1 MTGSAATIL
10 IVDDEIQNRKLLE
23 ALLRPEGYLTLGAA
37 NGEDALASVAKCP
50 PDLIL
55 LDIMMPSMNG
65 YQLAGTLKANAATS
79 NIPIIMVTAR
89 VDRSARLAGLNAGVE
104 EFLTTPVDRAEL
116 WLRVRNLL
124 RLKALGDDLR
134 KHSSMLEQLVQ
145 ARTASL
151 AAINEQLRDEMR
163 RRQTVEIELRLA
175 QKLEAVG
182 RLAAGISHEVNTPIQ
197 YISDSAH
204 FLRSAFAHL
213 LGTTASVD
221 PTEPALRDADS
232 HFLRKEIPRSV
243 ERIIEGTQRVAA
255 IVRAMKDF
263 SHPGTGEKIVSDLN
277 RALEATLLIAQ
288 SEYKYV
294 ATVDL
299 QCGDIPEIMCN
310 VGELSQV
317 FLNLIV
323 NAAHALADAG
333 RDSATG
339 RIRIRTQLVD
349 GWVELNFDDNGCGIA
364 EEIIAKIYD
373 PFFTTKE
380 VGRGSGQG
388 LAIARVIVVDKH
400 AGYIGVVS
408 TPNVGTCFTLRLPV
422 GGPAAAIP

>member
-1 MTGSAATIL
+1 MTGPAATIL

-23 ALLRPEGYLTLGAA
+23 ALLQPEGYLTVSAA
-37 NGEDALASVAKCP
+37 NGEDALASIAKCP

-55 LDIMMPSMNG
+55 LDMMMPSMNG
-65 YQLAGTLKANAATS
+65 YQVAGKLKVNPATA
-79 NIPIIMVTAR
+79 NIPIIMVTAQI
-89 VDRSARLAGLNAGVE
+89 DRSARLAGLNAGVE
-104 EFLTTPVDRAEL
+104 EFLTKPIDRAEL

-124 RLKALGDDLR
+124 RLKTLSDELR
-134 KHSSMLEQLVQ
+134 KHSTMLEQLVQ

-151 AAINEQLRDEMR
+151 AAINDQLREEMR
-163 RRQTVEIELRLA
+163 RRQTVEVELRLA

-182 RLAAGISHEVNTPIQ
+182 RLAAGIAHEVNTPTQ

-204 FLRSAFAHL
+204 FLRSAFADL
-213 LGTTASVD
+213 LKTIASKD
-221 PTEPALRDADS
+221 PTQPALRDLDF

-255 IVRAMKDF
+255 IVRAMSDF
-263 SHPGTGEKIVSDLN
+263 SHPGSGEKIVSDLN
-277 RALEATLLIAQ
+277 RALEATLLIAKN
-288 SEYKYV
+288 EYKCV

-333 RDSATG
+333 RDSGTG

-349 GWVELNFDDNGCGIA
+349 EWVEVNFEDNGRGIP
-364 EEIIAKIYD
+364 EEIISKIYD

-388 LAIARVIVVDKH
+388 LAIARTIVVDKH
-400 AGYIGVVS
+400 EGYIGVVS

-422 GGPAAAIP
+422 GGPAAGMP

>member
-10 IVDDEIQNRKLLE
+10 IVDDEIKNRKLLE
-23 ALLRPEGYLTLGAA
+23 ALLQPEGYFTLGAA
-37 NGEDALASVAKCP
+37 NGEDALASIAKRP

-55 LDIMMPSMNG
+55 LDMMMPSMNG
-65 YQLAGTLKANAATS
+65 YQVAGKLKANAATS
-79 NIPIIMVTAR
+79 NIPIIMVTAQI
-89 VDRSARLAGLNAGVE
+89 DRSARLAGLNAGVE
-104 EFLTTPVDRAEL
+104 EFLTKPVDRAEL

-124 RLKALGDDLR
+124 RLKTLGDDLR
-134 KHSSMLEQLVQ
+134 KHSAMLEQLVQ

-151 AAINEQLRDEMR
+151 AAINEQLREEMR
-163 RRQTVEIELRLA
+163 RRQTAEVELRLA

-182 RLAAGISHEVNTPIQ
+182 RLAAGIAHEVNTPTQ

-204 FLRSAFAHL
+204 FLRSAFADL
-213 LGTTASVD
+213 LKSIAVMD
-221 PTEPALRDADS
+221 AAQPALRDPDFQ
-232 HFLRKEIPRSV
+232 FLRKEIPRAV

-255 IVRAMKDF
+255 IVRAMSDF

-277 RALEATLLIAQ
+277 RALEATLLIAKN
-288 SEYKYV
+288 EYKYV

-299 QCGDIPEIMCN
+299 QCGDIPEIVCN

-323 NAAHALADAG
+323 NSAHALADAG

-349 GWVELNFDDNGCGIA
+349 EWVEVNFEDNGRGIP
-364 EEIIAKIYD
+364 EEIITKIYD

-388 LAIARVIVVDKH
+388 LAIARTIVVDKH
-400 AGYIGVVS
+400 EGYIGVVS

-422 GGPAAAIP
+422 GGRGTGMP